1 MIGQSQDSVV
11 IVSGLPRSGTSM
23 MMQMIEAGGVP
34 VLSDARRSAD
44 NDNPRGYYEYEPVKS
59 TRKDASWVANAVGK
73 AVKVVHLLLMDLPA
87 VHQYKVVFMR
97 RPLEEVLASQTKML
111 HRKGQDGASLPP
123 EQLAKA
129 FGRQLDKVAN
139 WLADQSNFD
148 VLYVEHRQVLADP
161 QAQAARINQF
171 LCGTLDTTAMA
182 AVVDPSLY
190 RQRF

>member
-1 MIGQSQDSVV
+1 MVSQPQSSVV
-11 IVSGLPRSGTSM
+11 VVSGLPRSGTSM

-34 VLSDARRSAD
+34 ILSDTKRSAD

-59 TRKDASWVANAVGK
+59 TRKDTSWVACAVGK

-87 VHQYKVVFMR
+87 AHQYKVVFMR
-97 RPLEEVLASQTKML
+97 RPLEEVITSQIKML
-111 HRKGQDGASLPP
+111 RRQGQDGASLPP

-129 FGRQLDKVAN
+129 FGRQLDKIAN

-148 VLYVEHRQVLADP
+148 VLYVEHRQVLAGP
-161 QAQAARINQF
+161 QAQAARIDHF
-171 LCGTLDTTAMA
+171 LNGTLDAAAMA

-190 RQRF
+190 RQRL